1 MNTNINNSNFFYKIS
16 NIWFLLFLFLFSTHF
31 AQQSPTITPL
41 PKDSVLPSVAAIP
54 KDSLIP
60 QNKSNLIDSILPLAK
75 NKNTKPSITINK
87 AITTTFVYSNIDYT
101 EYSSISNVLKVINN
115 KKEACTIK
123 VKVSLPSGWKSL
135 LNAEK
140 TFNLEP
146 FDSIFIP
153 IRMIAN
159 SKKIKGGVKYGINAI
174 VTKLETGQVFN
185 TSFLAGKDKIS
196 RIGMQ
201 ITPQKNIYLL
211 NNEKTA
217 SFNLEISNEGEE
229 DENLFLTLNK
239 FGKDIMVS
247 DSSGKFLKKNY
258 IDLKLKPLFDTL
270 IPFKVSI
277 YDQIRNQKRVDNYDY
292 TALQNKEAK
301 HYKLFIKGTQ
311 PLFSKV
317 FSASDS
323 VKKEPFQIL
332 KNIEIIKLLSVKKVN
347 PYGSSC
353 MPVTFISNI
362 NFNNRMPVINNI
374 FNGRYAID
382 ENSNFSFILQNSM
395 AYGAFDIKDLK
406 NTFFLTSYNN
416 KKIVLNFGQNAQ
428 SGMPFGSSGG
438 NGLGLGGSYQINEKH
453 QVGASISKTIFPINN
468 QNNIFSYGL
477 GYSGL
482 FNKLRVNFGFSQQ
495 NISQIGNTYV
505 YGSSLSFPIR
515 QSQKIG
521 FQLSFLNNK
530 TYNQNAWG
538 QNINTNYTISYLKN
552 QASSNFN
559 FSYSKNPII
568 NSLSI
573 NNFYT
578 TNLMASVFNQFNLK
592 NNYFVNSNHSY
603 IDIKNSTGS
612 MFVNNNNI
620 SITNNVLF
628 GKKTDKELKFS
639 PGVYSNYINM
649 FNQKTLNNG
658 LLLNISKSI
667 YETNQVF
674 GINLR
679 SGIYK
684 VLNTQPALDFFTG
697 QANFYYRYKVWNFNF
712 NYNYGPQGQNNALN
726 DINQTTYPQ
735 YILFLVSNQHQ
746 FKNTHF
752 LLESNLNYK
761 YSNINERQ
769 NFSLFSQ
776 LFYYTNNGWRF
787 NVNLNYNYFIFQNIK
802 MSYDPNLAQ
811 QYFSENTGTKTQ
823 GYNLNWS
830 FGIKKDFCIPLP
842 KRFAKKRFVDVV
854 FKTFLDLNGNKKF
867 DVNEIVLEN
876 VVVNLGKDETQT
888 NALGEVKY
896 ENVQLGKYKL
906 SAFPLEEIGAW
917 FAIIKDSVDIN
928 VSGTQFIPFSQGV
941 RVLGNIELD
950 REKFSLNLVN
960 KLDISRLKI
969 FLRDSSGNNISTL
982 TDYEGNF
989 KFYTPKGK
997 YTLAF
1002 DEAVLGSDFELA
1014 ENDIELDLSDGVE
1027 SYYHTFYILQKR
1039 RKVKAKKFSSE
1050 GTEISSNNNQELL
1063 QRFANT
1069 KKENTSKVKNID
1081 AKNEADLAKDRNDSI
1096 NNVIDLKNRAIKLSK
1111 LDSLTTLLNSN
1122 INDNNRN
1129 DNNTEKLKL
1138 LAQEIRNEL
1147 GINFSVELE
1156 TIPLNQLPNGLL
1168 RQMIRLN
1175 SVDTTLNNDGSKKYY
1190 TGSYKTVLEAEQEA
1204 LKYRKKGFKKA
1215 QISTQKV
1222 K

>member
-1 MNTNINNSNFFYKIS
+1 MNTNINNSYFFYKIS
-16 NIWFLLFLFLFSTHF
+16 NILLLVFLFLFNTHF
-31 AQQSPTITPL
+31 AQQSPSITPL
-41 PKDSVLPSVAAIP
+41 PKDSILTSVVAIQ

-60 QNKSNLIDSILPLAK
+60 QNKSNPIDSLLPLAT
-75 NKNTKPSITINK
+75 NKITKPSITINK

-101 EYSSISNVLKVINN
+101 EFSSISNVLKVINN
-115 KKEACTIK
+115 KKETCTIK

-140 TFNLEP
+140 TFNMEP

-196 RIGMQ
+196 KIGMQ

-229 DENLFLTLNK
+229 DENLFLTLTK

-258 IDLKLKPLFDTL
+258 IDLKLKPLVDTL

-277 YDQIRNQKRVDNYDY
+277 FDQIKNQKRVDNYDY

-301 HYKLFIKGTQ
+301 HYKLFIKATQ
-311 PLFSKV
+311 PLFNKV

-323 VKKEPFQIL
+323 IKKEPFQVS

-347 PYGSSC
+347 RYGSSC

-362 NFNNRMPVINNI
+362 NFYNRMPIINNI

-416 KKIVLNFGQNAQ
+416 KKIILNFGRNAQ
-428 SGMPFGSSGG
+428 SGMPFGSAGG

-453 QVGASISKTIFPINN
+453 KVGASINKTIFPINN
-468 QNNIFSYGL
+468 QNNIFSYGI

-495 NISQIGNTYV
+495 NSSNIGNTYV
-505 YGSSLSFPIR
+505 YGSSLSFPIKK
-515 QSQKIG
+515 SQKIG

-530 TYNQNAWG
+530 TYNQNTWG

-559 FSYSKNPII
+559 FGYNKNPII

-573 NNFYT
+573 NNYYT
-578 TNLMASVFNQFNLK
+578 TNIMASVFNQFDLK
-592 NNYFVNSNHSY
+592 NNYYINSQHSY
-603 IDIKNSTGS
+603 SDVKSTIGS
-612 MFVNNNNI
+612 SLTNNDNLNI
-620 SITNNVLF
+620 SNNVLV
-628 GKKTDKELKFS
+628 GKKTNNELKYS

-649 FNQKTLNNG
+649 FNQKTINNG
-658 LLLNISKSI
+658 LQLNIYKTL
-667 YETNQVF
+667 YESNQLF
-674 GINLR
+674 GLNLR

-684 VLNTQPALDFFTG
+684 VLNAQPALNFFTG
-697 QANFYYRYKVWNFNF
+697 QANIYLKYKVWNFNF
-712 NYNYGPQGQNNALN
+712 NYNYGPQGQNNSLN
-726 DINQTTYPQ
+726 FLNQTTYPQ

-769 NFSLFSQ
+769 TLSLFSQ
-776 LFYYTNNGWRF
+776 LYYYTNNGWRF
-787 NVNLNYNYFIFQNIK
+787 NVNLSYNYFIFQTIK
-802 MSYDPNLAQ
+802 MSYDPKLAQ

-823 GYNLNWS
+823 GYNLNLS

-854 FKTFLDLNGNKKF
+854 FKAFLDLNGNKKF

-876 VVVNLGKDETQT
+876 VIVNLGKHETQT

-917 FAIIKDSVDIN
+917 FAIIKDSLDLN

-941 RVLGNIELD
+941 QVLGNIELD

-982 TDYEGNF
+982 TDNEGNF

-1002 DEAVLGSDFELA
+1002 DESVLGSDFELA
-1014 ENDIELDLSDGVE
+1014 ENDIELDLSDGIE

-1069 KKENTSKVKNID
+1069 KKENTSKAMNID
-1081 AKNEADLAKDRNDSI
+1081 AKSEADLAKERNDSI

-1111 LDSLTTLLNSN
+1111 LDSITILLNSN
-1122 INDNNRN
+1122 ISDNNRN

-1156 TIPLNQLPNGLL
+1156 TIPINKLPNGLL

-1204 LKYRKKGFKKA
+1204 LNYRKKGFKKA
-1215 QISTQKV
+1215 QISTLKV

>member
-1 MNTNINNSNFFYKIS
+1 LNKKINNSYFFYKIS
-16 NIWFLLFLFLFSTHF
+16 NILLLLLLFLFSTHF

-41 PKDSVLPSVAAIP
+41 PNDSILTSVVAIP

-60 QNKSNLIDSILPLAK
+60 QNKSNPIDSLLPLAT
-75 NKNTKPSITINK
+75 NKITKPSITINK
-87 AITTTFVYSNIDYT
+87 AIITTFVYSNIDYT
-101 EYSSISNVLKVINN
+101 EFSSISNVLKVINN
-115 KKEACTIK
+115 KKESCTIK

-140 TFNLEP
+140 TFNMEP

-153 IRMIAN
+153 VRIIAN

-174 VTKLETGQVFN
+174 ITKLETGQVFN

-196 RIGMQ
+196 KIEMQ
-201 ITPQKNIYLL
+201 ISPQKNIYLL

-217 SFNLEISNEGEE
+217 SFNLEISNEGDE
-229 DENLFLTLNK
+229 DENLFLTLTK

-258 IDLKLKPLFDTL
+258 IDLKLKPLIDTL

-277 YDQIRNQKRVDNYDY
+277 FDQIKNQRRVDNYDY

-301 HYKLFIKGTQ
+301 HYKLFIKATQ

-323 VKKEPFQIL
+323 IKKEPFQIS
-332 KNIEIIKLLSVKKVN
+332 KNIEIIKLISVKKVN
-347 PYGSSC
+347 RYGSSC

-362 NFNNRMPVINNI
+362 NFYNRMPVIFNI
-374 FNGRYAID
+374 FNGRYVID
-382 ENSNFSFILQNSM
+382 ENSNFSFILQNSIT
-395 AYGAFDIKDLK
+395 YRAFDINALR
-406 NTFFLTSYNN
+406 NTFFLASYTS
-416 KKIVLNFGQNAQ
+416 KKILLNFGQNAQ
-428 SGMPFGSSGG
+428 SGMNFGSVGG

-453 QVGASISKTIFPINN
+453 KVGASISKTIFPINN

-495 NISQIGNTYV
+495 NISQIGNIYV
-505 YGSSLSFPIR
+505 YGSSLSFPINKT
-515 QSQKIG
+515 QNISLQV
-521 FQLSFLNNK
+521 SFLNNK
-530 TYNQNAWG
+530 TFNQNTWG
-538 QNINTNYTISYLKN
+538 QNINTYYTIRYFKN

-559 FSYSKNPII
+559 FVYNKNPIV

-578 TNLMASVFNQFNLK
+578 TNLMASVFNQFNFK
-592 NNYFVNSNHSY
+592 NNYYINSQHNY
-603 IDIKNSTGS
+603 TDVKSTIGS
-612 MFVNNNNI
+612 
-620 SITNNVLF
+620 SITNNNNLNIFNNVLV
-628 GKKTDKELKFS
+628 GKKTNNEIKFS

-649 FNQKTLNNG
+649 FNQKTINNG
-658 LLLNISKSI
+658 LQLNIYKTSS
-667 YETNQVF
+667 ESNQLF
-674 GINLR
+674 GLNLR

-684 VLNTQPALDFFTG
+684 VLNTQPALNFFSG
-697 QANFYYRYKVWNFNF
+697 QANIYLKYKVWNFNF

-726 DINQTTYPQ
+726 FLNQTTYPQ

-769 NFSLFSQ
+769 TLSLFSQ

-787 NVNLNYNYFIFQNIK
+787 NVNLSYNYFIFQNIK
-802 MSYDPNLAQ
+802 MTYDPNIAQ
-811 QYFSENTGTKTQ
+811 QYFSENIGNKTN
-823 GYNLNWS
+823 GYNLNLS
-830 FGIKKDFCIPLP
+830 FGIKKDFCIPIP

-854 FKTFLDLNGNKKF
+854 FKAFLDLNGNKKF

-876 VVVNLGKDETQT
+876 VIVKLGKDETQT

-896 ENVQLGKYKL
+896 ENLQLGKYKL

-928 VSGTQFIPFSQGV
+928 ISGTQFIPFSQGV
-941 RVLGNIELD
+941 QVLGNIELD

-969 FLRDSSGNNISTL
+969 FLRDSSGTNISTL
-982 TDYEGNF
+982 TDNEGNF

-1014 ENDIELDLSDGVE
+1014 ENDIELDLSDGIE

-1039 RKVKAKKFSSE
+1039 RKVIAKKFSSE

-1069 KKENTSKVKNID
+1069 KKENTSKANNID
-1081 AKNEADLAKDRNDSI
+1081 AKNEAELTKERNDSI

-1111 LDSLTTLLNSN
+1111 LDSITTLLNSN
-1122 INDNNRN
+1122 ISDNNRN

-1156 TIPLNQLPNGLL
+1156 TIPINQLPNGLL

-1175 SVDTTLNNDGSKKYY
+1175 SIDTTLNNDGSKKYS